1 MMLMMRPDDRFLH
14 QRVGAGGGSLP
25 GQLGVAHEGVLV
37 VSCAWRSLSTS
48 VVRATGARWVPKS
61 GRKTQVRRMPKRM
74 IAAATLAVTRAV
86 GLTTLLP
93 ELVAVTAANVAAA
106 IIRFGILRTWV
117 FRPDFGTHLA
127 PVALTTDVDNDL
139 HAQETTRTPS

>member
-1 MMLMMRPDDRFLH
+1 MMLMVRPDDRFLH

-74 IAAATLAVTRAV
+74 IAAATLAT
-86 GLTTLLP
+86 
-93 ELVAVTAANVAAA
+93 VTATSSGSKVVSPTARVTAN
-106 IIRFGILRTWV
+106 
-117 FRPDFGTHLA
+117 A
-127 PVALTTDVDNDL
+127 PVVK
-139 HAQETTRTPS
+139 TRLIPSSAAGGSTRGGRSRP